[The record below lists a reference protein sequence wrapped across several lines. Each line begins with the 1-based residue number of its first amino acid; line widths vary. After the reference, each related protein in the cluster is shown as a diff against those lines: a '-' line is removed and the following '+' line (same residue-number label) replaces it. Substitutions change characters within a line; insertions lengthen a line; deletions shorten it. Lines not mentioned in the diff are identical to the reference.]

1 MKFWITKILE
11 KLEFINLNHLNYMLS
26 KIKKKFKI
34 LPGHFWVLVVI
45 ICLGIFMRTYNF
57 HAWLDFGSDQV
68 NDANRVGAV
77 VEGRASWPAYGPD
90 MGNSGKG
97 GRANRFRLGPIYYDF
112 EIISAKM
119 FGNSP
124 VSMALPDLL
133 FSILSLPLFYY
144 FLRKI
149 FAVNLSLALTGL
161 YAISFYAL
169 SFSHSAWNVNS
180 IPFFSL
186 LFLTALYE
194 FMLAKEE
201 THWGWIIGLGV
212 SLGVSVQLHAI
223 LLVLFPATLF
233 FAWLLFLRKDRRIW
247 KKMLVVILL
256 MLILNLGQIAGE
268 RQNGFKNTKIFLDSV
283 TGPSTKSED
292 NWLVRAFNDLSCN
305 FQSNAYMLS
314 AVGNGECNFLFGQIT
329 GESSA
334 NKLFRSKI
342 FQPISIVK
350 IIICLVFSFFGYGSL
365 IYYFRKENQSKK
377 RYFFGLIIVYV
388 GLSFFVML
396 PILDSAIRYFVHL
409 FFLPLILL
417 GFLVEFL
424 IEKVSQKYLVTVL
437 TIVFLVIVASN
448 LNSMYLQIKDDFVQ
462 SRIILGPVEEMVS
475 YVIAGSNAQTEI
487 YLYVDSSAL
496 DYLKSLRY
504 IASQKGVALLKT
516 GDKDVVPPGKAKF
529 YLSIWGGSPALTQ
542 INGMSY
548 ADYRLF
554 DQVAIFHLTD

>member
-1 MKFWITKILE
+1 MFNQLK
-11 KLEFINLNHLNYMLS
+11 N
-26 KIKKKFKI
+26 KFKT
-34 LPGHFWVLVVI
+34 LPSHFWVLVAI

-68 NDANRVGAV
+68 NDATRVGDV
-77 VEGRASWPAYGPD
+77 IEGRAPWPAYGPD

-112 EIISAKM
+112 EIVSAKL
-119 FGNSP
+119 FGNNP

-133 FSILSLPLFYY
+133 FSILSLPLFFY

-149 FAVNLSLALTGL
+149 FSVNLSIALTGL

-186 LFLTALYE
+186 LFLAALYE
-194 FMLAKEE
+194 FMLAKEK
-201 THWGWIIGLGV
+201 THWGWIV
-212 SLGVSVQLHAI
+212 SLGVALGVSIQLHAI

-233 FAWLLFLRKDRRIW
+233 FGWLFFLRKDWKIW

-256 MLILNLGQIAGE
+256 MLILNLGQIVGE
-268 RQNGFKNTKIFLDSV
+268 RQNDFKNTKIFLDSI
-283 TGPSTKSED
+283 TGPSTKSQD
-292 NWLVRAFNDLSCN
+292 SWLVRASNDLSCN
-305 FQSNAYMLS
+305 FQANAYMLS
-314 AVGNGECNFLFGQIT
+314 AVGDGNCDFSVSQFLAGGGAGKAFLKKIA
-329 GESSA
+329 EP
-334 NKLFRSKI
+334 KFDLKIVLCLLFS
-342 FQPISIVK
+342 
-350 IIICLVFSFFGYGSL
+350 LLGYGML
-365 IYYFRKENQSKK
+365 VINFRKKNQPAKK
-377 RYFFGLIIVYV
+377 YFLGLLLLYM

-417 GFLVEFL
+417 GLLTEFL
-424 IEKVSQKYLVTVL
+424 AEKFSQKYLAPVVVL
-437 TIVFLVIVASN
+437 FLLIAGLN
-448 LNSMYLQIKDDFVQ
+448 LNATYLQIKNNFVQ

-475 YVIAGSNAQTEI
+475 YVIAGSNAQTGI

-529 YLSIWGGSPALTQ
+529 YLSIWGGSPTLTQ